1 MKRIIITLVAA
12 CISLAAIAHEPYIVY
27 CEVWGSTTT
36 NIIGY
41 IYIDFGQDD
50 ISRNWLVDSNG
61 KGLHFNSM
69 IQAINYM
76 AERGWELEAAYNSHA
91 PYYLNENKIETRH
104 TLIMS
109 KMVRSRDEITEGIY
123 TRNMHKNR

>member
-12 CISLAAIAHEPYIVY
+12 CISLAAMAHEPYKVY
-27 CEVWGSTTT
+27 CEVWGATTT
-36 NIIGY
+36 NTIGY

-76 AERGWELEAAYNSHA
+76 SERGWELEAAYNSHA
-91 PYYLNENKIETRH
+91 PYYRNENKIETRH

-109 KMVRSRDEITEGIY
+109 KMVRSKDEITEGIY

>member
-12 CISLAAIAHEPYIVY
+12 CISLAAMAHEPYKVY

-50 ISRNWLVDSNG
+50 ISCNWLVDSNG

-76 AERGWELEAAYNSHA
+76 SERGWELEAAYNSHA

>member
-12 CISLAAIAHEPYIVY
+12 CISLAAMAHEPYKVY

-61 KGLHFNSM
+61 KGGSWKLPTTHMLHTTSTR
-69 IQAINYM
+69 I
-76 AERGWELEAAYNSHA
+76 RLRHA
-91 PYYLNENKIETRH
+91 TH
-104 TLIMS
+104 
-109 KMVRSRDEITEGIY
+109 
-123 TRNMHKNR
+123 